1 MNRPCPILPQMDD
14 TIHDFRKAF
23 RTMRRLFAYCRA
35 CRQASECTLRTQFS
49 QQIDEIIQQINREW
63 QDLR

>member
-1 MNRPCPILPQMDD
+1 MDD

-23 RTMRRLFAYCRA
+23 RTMRRLFAVCRA
-35 CRQASECTLRTQFS
+35 CGQASECTLRTQFS

-63 QDLR
+63 QDLQ